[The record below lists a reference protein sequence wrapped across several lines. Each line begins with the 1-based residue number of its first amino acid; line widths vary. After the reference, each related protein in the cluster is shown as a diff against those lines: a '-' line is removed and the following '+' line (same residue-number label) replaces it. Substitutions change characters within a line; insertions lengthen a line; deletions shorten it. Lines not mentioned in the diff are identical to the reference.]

1 LKTGREEALHILSEI
16 NQKGAYSTLAIKKN
30 LEMESQRKDANFI
43 RELVY
48 GVLENKRLIDKII
61 EESSSVKLRKIHPM
75 ILEIIRIG
83 VYQLL
88 FLDHI
93 PESAAVNESVKL
105 AKAYGHKGTIG
116 YVNGV
121 LRGIAAKKSYYK
133 SIEFMSGEE
142 MVAVK
147 FSHPDFMVDIW
158 VEQYGIDFTKKLLT
172 ANNSVPPF
180 TIRVNTLK
188 CKVEELRSLL
198 LSKGIQAVKG
208 QLAEDSLIIRNPHE
222 IISTEEYNNGLF
234 TIQDEASMMVT
245 EAMNP
250 EIGSVVLDVCAA
262 PGGKSTHIAQW
273 MNDEGIVIS
282 RDIYP
287 HKIILINHIKDRLGI
302 SSIDAQLHDAFVF
315 DNELEGKVDYCLVD
329 APCSGLGL
337 IRRKPDIKW
346 TRTVDELK
354 ALSQMQN
361 KMIQTAS
368 SYLKVGGVLL
378 YSTCTLNNQEN
389 LGVIRNFLN
398 NDSRFKLTPIEFNSG
413 KVVSETQEYGYLEL
427 YPHIHDSDGF
437 FIARMQRIN

>member
-1 LKTGREEALHILSEI
+1 MKKGREEALHILSEI

-88 FLDHI
+88 FLDNI

-121 LRGIAAKKSYYK
+121 LRGISSKKSYYK
-133 SIEFMSGEE
+133 SIEFMSGDE

-198 LSKGIQAVKG
+198 LSKGIQAEKG
-208 QLAEDSLIIRNPHE
+208 QLAEDSLIVKNPHE

-262 PGGKSTHIAQW
+262 PGGKASHIAQW
-273 MNDEGIVIS
+273 MNDKGIVIS

-287 HKIILINHIKDRLGI
+287 HKIMLINHIKDRLGI
-302 SSIDAQLHDAFVF
+302 SSINAQLYDALVF
-315 DNELEGKVDYCLVD
+315 DNELKGRVDYCLVD

-346 TRTVDELK
+346 TRTADELK
-354 ALSQMQN
+354 ALSQLQY

-389 LGVIRNFLN
+389 LEVIRNFLN
-398 NDSRFKLTPIEFNSG
+398 NDSRFKFTPIEFNSG
-413 KVVSETQEYGYLEL
+413 KVLSDTQEYGYLEL

>member
-1 LKTGREEALHILSEI
+1 MKKGREEALHILSEI

-61 EESSSVKLRKIHPM
+61 EESSTVKLRKIHPM
-75 ILEIIRIG
+75 IMEIIRIG

-105 AKAYGHKGTIG
+105 AKAYGHKGTVG

-121 LRGIAAKKSYYK
+121 LRGIASKKGYYK
-133 SIEFMSGEE
+133 DLDFMSDDE
-142 MVAVK
+142 MMAVK

-158 VEQYGIDFTKKLLT
+158 IKQYGIDFTKDLLA

-180 TIRVNTLK
+180 SIRVNTLK
-188 CKVEELRSLL
+188 CTVEDLRSLL
-198 LSKGIQAVKG
+198 LSKGIQTEKG
-208 QLAEDSLIIRNPHE
+208 KLAKDSLIVKNPHE
-222 IISTEEYNNGLF
+222 IISLEEYTNGLF
-234 TIQDEASMMVT
+234 TVQDEASMMVT

-250 EIGSVVLDVCAA
+250 KIGSVCLDICAA

-273 MNDEGIVIS
+273 MNDEGLVIS

-287 HKIILINHIKDRLGI
+287 HKIMLVNHLKDRLGI
-302 SSIDAQLHDAFVF
+302 SSINVQLHDAMVF
-315 DNELEGKVDYCLVD
+315 DSELEGKVDYCLVD

-346 TRTVDELK
+346 TRTADELK
-354 ALSQMQN
+354 VLSQLQYRMLQN
-361 KMIQTAS
+361 AS
-368 SYLKVGGVLL
+368 SYLNLGGVLI
-378 YSTCTLNNQEN
+378 YSTCTLNYQEN
-389 LGVIRNFLN
+389 LEVITDFLSS
-398 NDSRFKLTPIEFNSG
+398 DPRFKLTPIEFDSG
-413 KVVSETQEYGYLEL
+413 KVISETQESGYLEL
-427 YPHIHDSDGF
+427 YPHIHGSDGF